1 VIRKPG
7 LKLGLKPVSTTS
19 FAAFLSVVLTAGATM
34 CCIAIISGCAAYQ
47 LGNDSLYNPNIRTIY
62 IPIVRNDT
70 FRPIVGVQLTEAIT
84 KAVELRTPFKVI
96 GDASADS
103 TLSCRVTS
111 ETKQVIT
118 ENGTDDPRALDAIV
132 NIEVTWTDRRGNLLM
147 ENSFIPP
154 GQFSLLLSQGNHF
167 VPEGG
172 QSIATA
178 LQRDVERL
186 AEQIV
191 QQMETRW

>member
-1 VIRKPG
+1 MTRDLG
-7 LKLGLKPVSTTS
+7 LKLATNRL
-19 FAAFLSVVLTAGATM
+19 FAVTLTAYVTGGAAM
-34 CCIAIISGCAAYQ
+34 CCIAILSGCAAYQ
-47 LGNDSLYNPNIRTIY
+47 FGNDSLYNPNVRTIY

-70 FRPIVGVQLTEAIT
+70 FRPTVGVQLTEAIV

-118 ENGTDDPRALDAIV
+118 ENRNDDPRALDAIM

-154 GQFSLLLSQGNHF
+154 GQFSLLFSQSNHF

-172 QSIATA
+172 QSISTA
-178 LQRDVERL
+178 IQHEVERL
-186 AEQIV
+186 ADQIV